1 MHPIN
6 VIQLLEEQ
14 DEAEI
19 KHKTVTDCE
28 IVELTDTVVDVDEA
42 TTQEQQQQQEKANQ
56 ERQEKEKFEREQQE
70 KEQEQQRLAREEQQQ
85 RDQEKRAAAKVLEEE
100 QRRRDQMVAE
110 SFALFKQVCQDLYPT
125 RLSNP
130 PTHPPT
136 PGCQKFTYFHRSTSF
151 LCLCCI
157 MYPLHDTTTLWHE
170 IV

>member
-6 VIQLLEEQ
+6 IIQLLEEQ
-14 DEAEI
+14 DEAEN

-85 RDQEKRAAAKVLEEE
+85 RDQEQRAAAKVLEEE

-157 MYPLHDTTTLWHE
+157 MYPLHDTTTF
-170 IV
+170 